1 MTSASNTMASNK
13 GYNNKNN
20 KKLQEVKEVIQNKSD
35 NDIFKILEVF
45 ENDVSKTIN
54 AFMTDDGK
62 EALSKWASMKK
73 KSKQQ
78 DKSQLEA
85 SAVDESGTDSKA
97 SKPSPNNK
105 KANKKQQQPSANNNN
120 NKAGAGAINDLVSLI
135 INQSITTTGTSTKPT
150 TQPVVQPTSLNAQ
163 IEQQQDILNN
173 LNNLIIGSQPSQSKI
188 GGLKVTVLGIEQ
200 PTKEAAVKTTNNQSS
215 LTSSPSS
222 MSSNSTFDKD
232 NKQGAF
238 QNNTQSNTNRQK
250 MSQNVNKPVINNLPP
265 HPLNSHIN
273 RSYTNPNN
281 TKNVLGSF
289 QKDLQRQTQQLTRI
303 TSQFQEELSKSEMNI
318 NQTFMLLRNMLD
330 QRQAQLQAELTTVSR
345 NAIQTLNQRQQKASQ
360 LKVLGENVAHLN
372 DQDTLELK
380 ADMKHFINER
390 LLDEEFGKVKV
401 FSEDN
406 YDQLHEAIG
415 NYGRVVQLNHI
426 KYATSRP
433 PVDKV
438 LDGSYKVAAP
448 IAQPQPQ
455 RVNSN
460 TNGVNKNNNNKTS
473 SAAATSAVSNGKHSV
488 KIVDVDTLSDEDD
501 EGEFIEVKKPQR
513 NKNKQSTNGS
523 LPTNGASVNNQNGK
537 KSQVNGTANGHNQ
550 EANGINGNGV
560 APTTTTSNKKKK
572 QKQNATTPASLKTI
586 PKANQNPFS
595 LIANGQY

>member
-1 MTSASNTMASNK
+1 MASGK
-13 GYNNKNN
+13 SYNNKNS

-35 NDIFKILEVF
+35 NDISKILEVF
-45 ENDVSKTIN
+45 DNDVSKTIN

-62 EALSKWASMKK
+62 DALSKWSSMKK
-73 KSKQQ
+73 KAKQQ
-78 DKSQLEA
+78 DKNQSEA
-85 SAVDESGTDSKA
+85 SASAAEESA
-97 SKPSPNNK
+97 SKTSPGK
-105 KANKKQQQPSANNNN
+105 KGNKKQQQQTSANSN

-135 INQSITTTGTSTKPT
+135 INQSISTTGTT
-150 TQPVVQPTSLNAQ
+150 TPQPQQPAASVQPTSLNAQ
-163 IEQQQDILNN
+163 IEQQQSILNN
-173 LNNLIIGSQPSQSKI
+173 LNNLIIGNQSNQSKF
-188 GGLKVTVLGIEQ
+188 GGLNVKVLGIEQ
-200 PTKEAAVKTTNNQSS
+200 PKDTAVKATNNQSS
-215 LTSSPSS
+215 VTSSPSS
-222 MSSNSTFDKD
+222 MSSTSTFDKD
-232 NKQGAF
+232 NKQV
-238 QNNTQSNTNRQK
+238 QSNTQSNSNRQK
-250 MSQNVNKPVINNLPP
+250 MPQNAGNTNTNLPQ

-289 QKDLQRQTQQLTRI
+289 QKDLQRQSQQLTR
-303 TSQFQEELSKSEMNI
+303 TSAQFQEELSKSQMNI

-330 QRQAQLQAELTTVSR
+330 QRQAQLQAELTSVAR
-345 NAIQTLNQRQQKASQ
+345 NAVQTLSQRQQKASQ
-360 LKVLGENVAHLN
+360 LKVLGDNVVHLN

-438 LDGSYKVAAP
+438 LDANYKAAAP
-448 IAQPQPQ
+448 VVPQPQ
-455 RVNSN
+455 KTNNN
-460 TNGVNKNNNNKTS
+460 TSSAGKKNNNNGNKTP
-473 SAAATSAVSNGKHSV
+473 AAAAAVTNKSVSNGKHSV
-488 KIVDVDTLSDEDD
+488 KIIDVDTLSDEDN

-513 NKNKQSTNGS
+513 NKNKQSTNGP
-523 LPTNGASVNNQNGK
+523 LPTNGASATNQNGAGK
-537 KSQVNGTANGHNQ
+537 KSQANGNANGHHQ
-550 EANGINGNGV
+550 EANGMNGNGA
-560 APTTTTSNKKKK
+560 APSTTSNKKKK
-572 QKQNATTPASLKTI
+572 QKQNATTPASLKSI

-595 LIANGQY
+595 LIANGQC